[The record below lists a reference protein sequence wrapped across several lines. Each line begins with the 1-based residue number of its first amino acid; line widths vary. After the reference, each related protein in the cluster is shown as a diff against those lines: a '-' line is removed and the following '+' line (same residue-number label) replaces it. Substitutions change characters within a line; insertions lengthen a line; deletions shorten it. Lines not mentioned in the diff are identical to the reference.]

1 LIGGIKQYNS
11 IHHLTDAQGSLL
23 TSLSASAIIGE
34 QLSAP
39 YGPTRYTVGSL
50 GTAKAFTGQEADA
63 LTGLSYY
70 HARWYDPVTG
80 LFVSVDTQE
89 GNAQGVNPYGY
100 VRENPETWTDPTGE
114 RVCIDNGATC
124 KDPRPGGGTYCYK
137 NGPNC
142 SGGPSGP
149 SYNDCAANPSLQGC
163 SKYPCAAGPL
173 STNNCTYG
181 SGDCKGLTFAGCK
194 KQHAYKDA
202 ARARDH
208 FRWLA
213 NLFGGA
219 LFWIISTILTV
230 LTSVLSFFAGPLLTI
245 IGGIVT
251 GLEIGLG
258 LVGLMAGR
266 IADVFSNETDM
277 VEMVN
282 KQGLSWFTL
291 SNLDADKQQIG
302 DSITGFHALGTG
314 INILTA
320 IGTLFGGAIKG
331 AAVAGTAITSTI
343 LKLGAWGAT
352 TALVAEAVE
361 TVGATILLTQ
371 ANGYINQEEADI
383 A

>member
-1 LIGGIKQYNS
+1 MIGGIKQYNS

-202 ARARDH
+202 ARAREH
-208 FRWLA
+208 FQNLA
-213 NLFGGA
+213 DLLAGKFA
-219 LFWIISTILTV
+219 LMGQLVIQFFLTILGLLAGPIISLITGIV
-230 LTSVLSFFAGPLLTI
+230 
-245 IGGIVT
+245 GGIVA
-251 GLEIGLG
+251 GLSALG
-258 LVGLMAGR
+258 LIAGDL
-266 IADVFSNETDM
+266 AQVFRGET
-277 VEMVN
+277 N
-282 KQGLSWFTL
+282 KQDLRDGPGLS
-291 SNLDADKQQIG
+291 
-302 DSITGFHALGTG
+302 
-314 INILTA
+314 
-320 IGTLFGGAIKG
+320 
-331 AAVAGTAITSTI
+331 
-343 LKLGAWGAT
+343 
-352 TALVAEAVE
+352 
-361 TVGATILLTQ
+361 
-371 ANGYINQEEADI
+371 
-383 A
+383 